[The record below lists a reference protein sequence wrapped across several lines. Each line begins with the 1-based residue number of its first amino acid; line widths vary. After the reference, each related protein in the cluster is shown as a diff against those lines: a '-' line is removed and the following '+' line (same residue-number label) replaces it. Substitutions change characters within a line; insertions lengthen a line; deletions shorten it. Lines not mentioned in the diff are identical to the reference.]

1 MSSGFLYAVSAS
13 ATTGSALNFDVVD
26 AYLQKLKQMH
36 LNNPIL
42 VGFGVNDAASF
53 ELATRHTTGA
63 IIGSAY
69 IKALENSTD
78 VSATTAQ
85 FLSSII
91 GKN

>member
-1 MSSGFLYAVSAS
+1 M
-13 ATTGSALNFDVVD
+13 
-26 AYLQKLKQMH
+26 Q

-42 VGFGVNDAASF
+42 VGFGVKDAASF

-91 GKN
+91 GKK

>member
-1 MSSGFLYAVSAS
+1 M
-13 ATTGSALNFDVVD
+13 
-26 AYLQKLKQMH
+26 Q

-42 VGFGVNDAASF
+42 VGFGVKDAASF
-53 ELATRHTTGA
+53 ELATRHTAGA

-78 VSATTAQ
+78 VAATTTQ

-91 GKN
+91 GRP